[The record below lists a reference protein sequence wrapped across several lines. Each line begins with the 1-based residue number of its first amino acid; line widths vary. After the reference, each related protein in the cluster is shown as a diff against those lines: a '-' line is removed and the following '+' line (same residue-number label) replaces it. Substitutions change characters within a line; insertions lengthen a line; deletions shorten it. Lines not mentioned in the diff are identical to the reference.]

1 MNTILKRSTAFHPQT
16 DGQTERVNQCLETYL
31 RCFCNEQPNKWH
43 QFIPWAEL
51 WYNTTF
57 HSSTRTTPFQTVYGR
72 PPPPLIS
79 YGDKKT
85 PNDEVEALLKERDLA
100 ISALKE
106 NLTIAQN
113 RMKKFAD
120 SKRRELK
127 FKVGDEVYLKLR
139 PYRQRSLARK
149 RAEKLAPKYY
159 GPYRII
165 ETIGEVAYRL
175 DLPPEA
181 SIHNVFHI
189 SQLKLKLGNQHN
201 VQIQQPQL
209 TAEFELQLWPE
220 TVLGI
225 RWSPELGANEWLV
238 KWKGLPD
245 SEATWESVYS
255 MNQQFPSFHLEDK
268 VILEPRAKRKNRHL
282 LEVARSLILSTSLSS
297 YLWGVIVLTATHL
310 INWMS
315 SRVLHFQTPLEFLK
329 SHIPLPASFLMFLF
343 GYSGAQPMFI
353 TMTLTQLSL
362 PLGLRHVFLLVTLCT
377 NEAINAFICLL
388 SESEEFNWAISL
400 ESTTPTLVTLSSP
413 DPHNTV
419 LPMNQVPWKTY
430 YRRNL
435 RKEVESSTIQL
446 APIQDSEPLRDQVL
460 ILRSFQM
467 DRAVMMGMSHGRNES
482 PGKNKTWEL
491 CTFPKGYKTVGCKW
505 MFTIK
510 YKADGTLDKHKAR
523 LVAKGLTQ
531 TYRVNYFET
540 FSPVAN
546 LNIARVL
553 LSVVV
558 NKE

>member
-1 MNTILKRSTAFHPQT
+1 MSGELFWKGMKADIKKYVEQCEICQRNKSEATKPAGVLQPLPIPDRILEDWTLDFIEGLPKAGGMNVIMVVVDRLSKYAYFVTMKHPFSAKQVAIEFIDKIVRRHGIPKSIISDRDKIFLSNFWKELFYAMDTILKRSTAFHPQT

-57 HSSTRTTPFQTVYGR
+57 HSSTRTTPFQAVYGR

-85 PNDEVEALLKERDLA
+85 PNDEVETMLKERDLA

-139 PYRQRSLARK
+139 PYRQRSLAKK

-159 GPYRII
+159 GPYCIT

-175 DLPPEA
+175 DPPPEA

-189 SQLKLKLGNQHN
+189 SQLKLKLGKQHTI
-201 VQIQQPQL
+201 QAQQPKL

-238 KWKGLPD
+238 KWKGLPN

-268 VILEPRAKRKNRHL
+268 VILEPQGIVRPPIINDYKRK
-282 LEVARSLILSTSLSS
+282 
-297 YLWGVIVLTATHL
+297 G
-310 INWMS
+310 
-315 SRVLHFQTPLEFLK
+315 K
-329 SHIPLPASFLMFLF
+329 K
-343 GYSGAQPMFI
+343 GI
-353 TMTLTQLSL
+353 T
-362 PLGLRHVFLLVTLCT
+362 
-377 NEAINAFICLL
+377 
-388 SESEEFNWAISL
+388 
-400 ESTTPTLVTLSSP
+400 
-413 DPHNTV
+413 
-419 LPMNQVPWKTY
+419 
-430 YRRNL
+430 
-435 RKEVESSTIQL
+435 
-446 APIQDSEPLRDQVL
+446 QDSMEER
-460 ILRSFQM
+460 
-467 DRAVMMGMSHGRNES
+467 
-482 PGKNKTWEL
+482 KN
-491 CTFPKGYKTVGCKW
+491 
-505 MFTIK
+505 
-510 YKADGTLDKHKAR
+510 
-523 LVAKGLTQ
+523 
-531 TYRVNYFET
+531 
-540 FSPVAN
+540 
-546 LNIARVL
+546 
-553 LSVVV
+553 
-558 NKE
+558 